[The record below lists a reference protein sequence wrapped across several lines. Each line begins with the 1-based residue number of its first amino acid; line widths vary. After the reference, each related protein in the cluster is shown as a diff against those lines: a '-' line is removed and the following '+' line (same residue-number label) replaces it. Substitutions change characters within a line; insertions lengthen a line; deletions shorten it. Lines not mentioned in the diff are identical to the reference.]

1 MVWFLFLVCRGH
13 PHRFILL
20 RVDNDILDDRSRQ
33 GMRSKKKRER
43 ERERERGGTVLP
55 DEDNNI

>member
-43 ERERERGGTVLP
+43 EREREREG
-55 DEDNNI
+55 